1 MRNLKELF
9 CVACIALF
17 FTSCEETYNDKLFWP
32 GEISQEYGSYIK
44 PYTLDLT
51 YSGEK
56 LIGKTVSFKTEN
68 SETGTLTLNDVV
80 PGEKETP
87 INNIQLYENE
97 EKGYYTFSGTN
108 ITMGGATVKYNGS
121 ITPKT
126 MKLDLN
132 VAMPQSKW
140 NKSYGLSNFTK
151 GKKMIV
157 GTTGGQYAWKESA
170 SEILTGAFYVHMD
183 DVELTKAGSQLFLRM
198 KLVQNALCYFIP
210 QLLQTITLQPDGNII
225 ANYTTSPVYIGK
237 VPINEIDPDKDVST
251 IAMFVMKF
259 MIGTMKDTDISSAL
273 ANRTWATSPIN
284 LLTWSVN
291 NGKLKMNLNLPAI
304 ISQATKDSETPIDAE
319 LISGIVEALS
329 KSDAIQLQKLLGTVN
344 AILDNQYLGII
355 ANMNE
360 SNFQQIFYL
369 LTEGIT
375 FNVEEEEG
383 HTHLYLTKESTTAF
397 IQLLPQLQPVIEN
410 LLPESMANNTTFKN
424 LLGYLMGT
432 NEDSL
437 PILWNAANT
446 IDLGLDLLPQE

>member
-1 MRNLKELF
+1 MRNLEKLF
-9 CVACIALF
+9 WVACAVFF

-32 GEISQEYGSYIK
+32 GEISREYGSYIK

-56 LIGKTVSFKTEN
+56 LIGKTISFKTDD
-68 SETGTLTLNDVV
+68 SETGTLTLNDVI
-80 PGEKETP
+80 PGEASTP
-87 INNIQLYENE
+87 INGIKLYENE
-97 EKGYYTFSGTN
+97 EKGNYTFNGTN
-108 ITMGGATVKYNGS
+108 ITMGGATVKYSGS
-121 ITPKT
+121 ITPKA
-126 MKLDLN
+126 MKLDVN
-132 VAMPQSKW
+132 VTMPQNRW
-140 NKSYGLSNFTK
+140 NKSYDLSNFTK
-151 GKKMIV
+151 GKKMTI
-157 GTTGGQYAWKESA
+157 GTSGGEYVWKETN
-170 SEILTGAFYVHMD
+170 EILTGAFYVHMD
-183 DVELTKAGSQLFLRM
+183 DVELTQAGSQLFLRM
-198 KLVQNALCYFIP
+198 KLIQNALCYFIP

-237 VPINEIDPDKDVST
+237 VPINEIDPDKDVAT

-259 MIGTMKDTDISSAL
+259 MIGTMSATDINSAL

-291 NGKLKMNLNLPAI
+291 NGKLKINLNLPAI
-304 ISQATKDSETPIDAE
+304 ISQVTKDSETPIDPG

-344 AILDNQYLGII
+344 AVLGNQYLGII
-355 ANMNE
+355 TNMNE

-410 LLPESMANNTTFKN
+410 LLPENMANNTTFKN

>member
-1 MRNLKELF
+1 MRNLEKLF
-9 CVACIALF
+9 WVACAVFF

-32 GEISQEYGSYIK
+32 GEISREYGSYIK

-56 LIGKTVSFKTEN
+56 LIGKTISFKTED
-68 SETGTLTLNDVV
+68 SETGTLTLNDVI
-80 PGEKETP
+80 PGEASTP
-87 INNIQLYENE
+87 INGIKLYENE
-97 EKGYYTFSGTN
+97 EKGNYTFNGTN
-108 ITMGGATVKYNGS
+108 ITMGGATVKYSGS
-121 ITPKT
+121 ITPKA
-126 MKLDLN
+126 MKLDIN
-132 VAMPQSKW
+132 VTMPQNKW
-140 NKSYGLSNFTK
+140 NKSYDLSNFTK
-151 GKKMIV
+151 GKKMTI
-157 GTTGGQYAWKESA
+157 GTSGGEYVWKETN
-170 SEILTGAFYVHMD
+170 EILTGAFYVHMD
-183 DVELTKAGSQLFLRM
+183 DVELTQAGSQLFLRM
-198 KLVQNALCYFIP
+198 KLIQNALCYFIP

-237 VPINEIDPDKDVST
+237 VPINEIDPDKDVAT

-259 MIGTMKDTDISSAL
+259 MIGTMSATDINSAL

-304 ISQATKDSETPIDAE
+304 ISQATKDSETPIDPG

-344 AILDNQYLGII
+344 AVLGNQYLSII
-355 ANMNE
+355 TNMNE

-410 LLPESMANNTTFKN
+410 LLPENMANNTTFKN

>member
-1 MRNLKELF
+1 MRNLEKLF
-9 CVACIALF
+9 WVACAVFF

-32 GEISQEYGSYIK
+32 GEISREYGSYIK

-56 LIGKTVSFKTEN
+56 LIGKTISFKTED
-68 SETGTLTLNDVV
+68 SETGTLTLNDVI
-80 PGEKETP
+80 PGEASTP
-87 INNIQLYENE
+87 INGIKLYENE
-97 EKGYYTFSGTN
+97 EKGNYTFNGTN
-108 ITMGGATVKYNGS
+108 ITMGGATVKYSGS
-121 ITPKT
+121 ITPKA
-126 MKLDLN
+126 MKLDIN
-132 VAMPQSKW
+132 VTMPQNKW
-140 NKSYGLSNFTK
+140 NKSYDLSNFTK
-151 GKKMIV
+151 GKKMTI
-157 GTTGGQYAWKESA
+157 GTSSGEYVWKETN
-170 SEILTGAFYVHMD
+170 EILTGAFYVHMD
-183 DVELTKAGSQLFLRM
+183 DVELTQAGSQLFLRM
-198 KLVQNALCYFIP
+198 KLIQNALCYFIP

-237 VPINEIDPDKDVST
+237 VPINEIDPDKDVAT

-259 MIGTMKDTDISSAL
+259 MIGTMSATDINSAL

-291 NGKLKMNLNLPAI
+291 NGKLKINLNLPAI
-304 ISQATKDSETPIDAE
+304 ISQVTKDSETPIDPG

-344 AILDNQYLGII
+344 AVLGNQYLGII
-355 ANMNE
+355 TNMNE

-410 LLPESMANNTTFKN
+410 LLPENMANNTTFKN

>member
-1 MRNLKELF
+1 MRNLEKLF
-9 CVACIALF
+9 WVACAVFF

-32 GEISQEYGSYIK
+32 GEISREYGSYIK

-56 LIGKTVSFKTEN
+56 LIGKTISFKTED
-68 SETGTLTLNDVV
+68 SETGTLTLNDVI
-80 PGEKETP
+80 PGEASTP
-87 INNIQLYENE
+87 INGIKLYENE
-97 EKGYYTFSGTN
+97 EKGNYTFNGTN
-108 ITMGGATVKYNGS
+108 ITMGGATVKYSGS
-121 ITPKT
+121 ITPKA
-126 MKLDLN
+126 MKLDVN
-132 VAMPQSKW
+132 VTMPQNRW
-140 NKSYGLSNFTK
+140 NKSYDLSNFTK
-151 GKKMIV
+151 GKKMTI
-157 GTTGGQYAWKESA
+157 GTSGGEYVWKETN
-170 SEILTGAFYVHMD
+170 EILTGAFYVHMD
-183 DVELTKAGSQLFLRM
+183 DVELTQAGSQLFLRM
-198 KLVQNALCYFIP
+198 KLIQNALCYFIP

-237 VPINEIDPDKDVST
+237 VPINEIDPDKDVAT

-259 MIGTMKDTDISSAL
+259 MIGTMSATDINSAL

-291 NGKLKMNLNLPAI
+291 NGKLKINLNLPAI
-304 ISQATKDSETPIDAE
+304 ISQVTKDSETPIDPG

-344 AILDNQYLGII
+344 AVLGNQYLGII
-355 ANMNE
+355 TNMNE

-410 LLPESMANNTTFKN
+410 LLPENMANNTTFKN

>member
-1 MRNLKELF
+1 MRNLEKLF
-9 CVACIALF
+9 WVACAVFF

-32 GEISQEYGSYIK
+32 GEISREYGSYIK

-56 LIGKTVSFKTEN
+56 LIGKTISFKTED
-68 SETGTLTLNDVV
+68 SETGTLTLNDVI
-80 PGEKETP
+80 PGEASTP
-87 INNIQLYENE
+87 INGIQLYENE
-97 EKGYYTFSGTN
+97 EKGNYTFNGTN
-108 ITMGGATVKYNGS
+108 ITMGGATVKYSGS
-121 ITPKT
+121 ITPKA
-126 MKLDLN
+126 MKLDIN
-132 VAMPQSKW
+132 VTMPQNKW
-140 NKSYGLSNFTK
+140 NKSYDLSNFTK
-151 GKKMIV
+151 GKKMTI
-157 GTTGGQYAWKESA
+157 GTSSGEYVWKETN
-170 SEILTGAFYVHMD
+170 EILTGAFYVHMD
-183 DVELTKAGSQLFLRM
+183 DVELTQAGSQLFLRM
-198 KLVQNALCYFIP
+198 KLIQNALCYFIP

-237 VPINEIDPDKDVST
+237 VPINEIDPDKDVAT

-259 MIGTMKDTDISSAL
+259 MIGTMSATDINSAL

-291 NGKLKMNLNLPAI
+291 NGKLKINLNLPAI
-304 ISQATKDSETPIDAE
+304 ISQVTKDSETPIDPG

-344 AILDNQYLGII
+344 AVLGNQYLGII
-355 ANMNE
+355 TNMNE

-410 LLPESMANNTTFKN
+410 LLPENMANNTTFKN

>member
-1 MRNLKELF
+1 MRNLEKLF
-9 CVACIALF
+9 WVACAVFF

-32 GEISQEYGSYIK
+32 GEISREYGSYIK

-56 LIGKTVSFKTEN
+56 LIGKTISFKTED
-68 SETGTLTLNDVV
+68 SETGTLTLNDVI
-80 PGEKETP
+80 PGEASTP
-87 INNIQLYENE
+87 INGIKLYENE
-97 EKGYYTFSGTN
+97 EKGNYTFNGTN
-108 ITMGGATVKYNGS
+108 ITMGGATVKYSGS
-121 ITPKT
+121 ITPKA
-126 MKLDLN
+126 MKLDVN
-132 VAMPQSKW
+132 VTMPQNKW
-140 NKSYGLSNFTK
+140 NKSYDLSNFTK
-151 GKKMIV
+151 GKKMTI
-157 GTTGGQYAWKESA
+157 GTSGGEYVWKETN
-170 SEILTGAFYVHMD
+170 EILTGAFYVHMD
-183 DVELTKAGSQLFLRM
+183 DVELTQAGSQLFLRM
-198 KLVQNALCYFIP
+198 KLIQNALCYFIP

-237 VPINEIDPDKDVST
+237 VPINEIDPDKDVAT

-259 MIGTMKDTDISSAL
+259 MIGTMSATDINSAL

-291 NGKLKMNLNLPAI
+291 NGKLKINLNLPAI
-304 ISQATKDSETPIDAE
+304 ISQVTKDSEAPMDPG

-344 AILDNQYLGII
+344 AVLGNQYLGII
-355 ANMNE
+355 TNMNE

-410 LLPESMANNTTFKN
+410 LLPENMANNTTFKN

>member
-1 MRNLKELF
+1 MRNLEKLF
-9 CVACIALF
+9 WVACAVFF

-32 GEISQEYGSYIK
+32 GEISREYGSYIK

-56 LIGKTVSFKTEN
+56 LIGKTISFMTED
-68 SETGTLTLNDVV
+68 SETGTLTLNDVI
-80 PGEKETP
+80 PGEASTP
-87 INNIQLYENE
+87 INGIKLYENE
-97 EKGYYTFSGTN
+97 EKGNYTFNGTN
-108 ITMGGATVKYNGS
+108 ITMGGATVKYSGS
-121 ITPKT
+121 ITPKA
-126 MKLDLN
+126 MKLDIN
-132 VAMPQSKW
+132 VTMPQNKW
-140 NKSYGLSNFTK
+140 NKSYDLSNFTK
-151 GKKMIV
+151 GKKMTI
-157 GTTGGQYAWKESA
+157 GTSGGEYVWKETN
-170 SEILTGAFYVHMD
+170 EILTGAFYVHMD
-183 DVELTKAGSQLFLRM
+183 DVELTQASSQLFLRM
-198 KLVQNALCYFIP
+198 KLIQNALCYFIP

-237 VPINEIDPDKDVST
+237 VPINEIDPDKDVAT

-259 MIGTMKDTDISSAL
+259 MIATDINSAL

-291 NGKLKMNLNLPAI
+291 NGKLKINLNLPAI
-304 ISQATKDSETPIDAE
+304 ISQVTKDSETPIDPG

-344 AILDNQYLGII
+344 AVLGNQYLGII
-355 ANMNE
+355 TNMNE

-410 LLPESMANNTTFKN
+410 LLPENMANNTTFKN